1 MSKYGYIGPDSAL
14 PTQSIENGNAGLFT
28 VNEIFDLKKEGKYG
42 HTNAGYRLLSVTNLS
57 GSSTI
62 IGDITGYGQYLV
74 FVRGVTFSE
83 DATLHMRFSND
94 NGATLESGGT
104 DYDYFHRELNDGGT
118 IGNVADTEDSEIEIG
133 SGSEYTKPLDAHIE
147 LHHFDTPTTKAA
159 MTFQFVKTET
169 GGTVIDHGFGHGW
182 YNTEEVINGI
192 GFVPSAGTFS
202 GGQVV
207 VYGVNIK

>member
-1 MSKYGYIGPDSAL
+1 MSKYGYIGKDG
-14 PTQSIENGNAGLFT
+14 PTQSLENGNTGLFT
-28 VNEIFDLKKEGKYG
+28 PNDILDLQKKGKYG
-42 HTNAGYRLLSVTNLS
+42 LKNAGYRLISVTNLS
-57 GSSTI
+57 GSSTTI
-62 IGDITGYGQYLV
+62 SNITGYGQYLV

-83 DATLHMRFSND
+83 DATLYLRFSND
-94 NGATLESGGT
+94 NGSTLESGAS

-118 IGNVADTEDSEIEIG
+118 IGNVTDTADSEFEIG

-147 LHHFDTPTTKAA
+147 LHHLDEATTDAA
-159 MTFQFVKTET
+159 ITFQYVKTET

-182 YNTEEVINGI
+182 YNTAEVINGI

>member
-1 MSKYGYIGPDSAL
+1 MSKYGYIGPDSAT

-62 IGDITGYGQYLV
+62 IGDMTGYGQYLV

-83 DATLHMRFSND
+83 DAILHLRFSND
-94 NGATLESGGT
+94 NGATLESGST
-104 DYDYFHRELNDGGT
+104 DYDYWHRELNDQGT
-118 IGNVADTEDSEIEIG
+118 IANTADTEDSEIQIG
-133 SGSEYTKPLDAHIE
+133 TTSEYTKPLDAHIE
-147 LHHFDTPTTKAA
+147 LHHFDTPTTDAA
-159 MTFQFVKTET
+159 LTFQYVKTED
-169 GGTVIDHGFGHGW
+169 GGTIIDHGFGHGW
-182 YNTEEVINGI
+182 YNTAEVINGI
-192 GFVPSAGTFS
+192 GFLPSAGTFS
-202 GGQVV
+202 GGQVI